1 MRTEK
6 IERLRDLSPE
16 SRQELNKQV
25 ERVQKEARKLRAQA
39 RRLRRTQNVEA
50 RQRKKL
56 LVQMAES
63 SKNWGQVVARRG
75 GDLAGS
81 GIAQAGSQLRS
92 GQQKAR
98 KYGGNLVQGVSQLG
112 SQATQNLSDWSG
124 DTSSRLLKQGQQLS
138 QGASKWGD
146 DTAYRLRKQGRSL
159 LQTAAD
165 WGEEMAYRLRRR
177 GRELGRTLVDRKEDA
192 THQISHKQRDLGR
205 NLAER
210 REDTT
215 RQLRRGGRKLG
226 RNLSERRDDAARQI
240 RKQREALSERGEQ
253 LLKPVR
259 GRGAFWSIV
268 GFASGV
274 LVAGGITYWLIKRVL
289 HKDEEQAEDAIE
301 LEVRE
306 GSMNGIVYRGGREIR
321 PASRAGT
328 AVVIRYTNSAGPATR
343 FAGVLSSRRYYPL
356 ESKPDVQDLVF
367 FDSEEDAR
375 AEGFESE
382 P

>member
-1 MRTEK
+1 
-6 IERLRDLSPE
+6 
-16 SRQELNKQV
+16 
-25 ERVQKEARKLRAQA
+25 
-39 RRLRRTQNVEA
+39 
-50 RQRKKL
+50 
-56 LVQMAES
+56 MAES
-63 SKNWGQVVARRG
+63 SKNWGQVVARRS
-75 GDLAGS
+75 GDLASS

-92 GQQKAR
+92 RQQKAR
-98 KYGGNLVQGVSQLG
+98 EYGGNLVQGVSQLG
-112 SQATQNLSDWSG
+112 SQASQNLSAWGG
-124 DTSSRLLKQGQQLS
+124 DASSRLLKQGQQLS
-138 QGASKWGD
+138 QNAADWGD
-146 DTAYRLRKQGRSL
+146 DTAYRLRKQSRHVAQGASDWGDDTAYQLRKQGRSL
-159 LQTAAD
+159 VQIAAD

-177 GRELGRTLVDRKEDA
+177 GRDLGRVLVDRKED
-192 THQISHKQRDLGR
+192 TTRQISHTQRDLGR
-205 NLAER
+205 NLAGR

-253 LLKPVR
+253 LLKPMR
-259 GRGAFWSIV
+259 GRGAFWSIL
-268 GFASGV
+268 GFVSGV

-306 GSMNGIVYRGGREIR
+306 GSMNGVVYRGGREIR

-328 AVVIRYTNSAGPATR
+328 AVVTRYTTSAGPATR

-356 ESKPDVQDLVF
+356 ESKPDVQDMVF

-382 P
+382 PQ